1 MPGDGYTNQIW
12 NTICGKNS
20 DEEMWCSYQKLKK
33 LWFCFDKQKIG
44 YWVNKSLLSHLTLAD
59 DLALACAHN
68 HCKRA
73 GQGIL
78 FLNYINSIGH

>member
-12 NTICGKNS
+12 NTICGKKS

-33 LWFCFDKQKIG
+33 ELWFCFDKQKIG

-59 DLALACAHN
+59 DLALPVHTITA
-68 HCKRA
+68 KE
-73 GQGIL
+73 QGKG
-78 FLNYINSIGH
+78 FCF